1 MNNNSHIHLNSVII
15 CEQKLKWKLS
25 LSDQSGSL
33 TCEHWL
39 FTVCRLQRRSLR
51 QCGHDLCWPHGVQCC
66 YRHLQCVS
74 LHIWLTPFSSL
85 QSCSSWQTANL
96 QPNSRPAKPTS
107 AHTDGQLQQRL
118 RKSHHRLRLTQAW
131 TGLMWECDSLR
142 PELCPSACIHKQLHN
157 SLSSSLTLFMAHLQ
171 QSGPSIAPSLF

>member
-51 QCGHDLCWPHGVQCC
+51 QCGHGLCWPHGVQCC

-96 QPNSRPAKPTS
+96 QPNPHQHILTVSCSRGSGKVITDSDWLKP
-107 AHTDGQLQQRL
+107 
-118 RKSHHRLRLTQAW
+118 
-131 TGLMWECDSLR
+131 GLDWCENVTASDLSCVQVRVS
-142 PELCPSACIHKQLHN
+142 IN
-157 SLSSSLTLFMAHLQ
+157 SFTIVFLLL
-171 QSGPSIAPSLF
+171 

>member
-25 LSDQSGSL
+25 LSDHSGSL

-96 QPNSRPAKPTS
+96 QPTSQTHISTYWRSAAAEAQEKSSQTQTDWSLDGCENVTASDLSCVQVCVSINSFTIVF
-107 AHTDGQLQQRL
+107 LL
-118 RKSHHRLRLTQAW
+118 L
-131 TGLMWECDSLR
+131 
-142 PELCPSACIHKQLHN
+142 
-157 SLSSSLTLFMAHLQ
+157 
-171 QSGPSIAPSLF
+171 